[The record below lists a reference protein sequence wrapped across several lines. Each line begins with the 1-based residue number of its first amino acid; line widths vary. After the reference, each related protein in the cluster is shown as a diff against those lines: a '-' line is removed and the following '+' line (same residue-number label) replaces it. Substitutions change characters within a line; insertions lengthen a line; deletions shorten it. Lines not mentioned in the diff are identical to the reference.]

1 MSLITTKTE
10 NKIKK
15 FSKNAVVVTL
25 DNASCL
31 PECEAKDHVVY
42 AHAALIRPVMK
53 YGTVTWDPY
62 TKKDMASI

>member
-53 YGTVTWDPY
+53 YGTVT
-62 TKKDMASI
+62 